1 MITSSIESE
10 CIMAEETEPASCYSC
25 YVHVHHC
32 THWCFSQ
39 PRNFALIQVPL
50 KLLSRH
56 EPLSCTSITRLSIDQ
71 SHPLENL
78 PLRFLPVATPR
89 LWISPSLQ
97 IYPGSRTS
105 LAYPTTVKLPT
116 LDALRVPSQI
126 PLKRRPRRPSRHSAA
141 HSPPRTDDDIDP
153 AVQIGVLGFGIGF
166 QIGGSAGP
174 VGILP
179 YDERLVQSV
188 EAVAAQAGGADG
200 ERFLVAFAGG
210 EVQGQGVGDPALFFE
225 GFDHFVDEVVGHG
238 FGFVGEDQVYVS
250 AAKVY
255 D

>member
-1 MITSSIESE
+1 MME
-10 CIMAEETEPASCYSC
+10 EETGVARCYPC
-25 YVHVHHC
+25 YVHVDHC
-32 THWCFSQ
+32 TQ
-39 PRNFALIQVPL
+39 PRKLALIQVL
-50 KLLSRH
+50 LHLLSRH
-56 EPLSCTSITRLSIDQ
+56 RPLSCTSIPRLSIDQ

-78 PLRFLPVATPR
+78 LLRFLPVATPR
-89 LWISPSLQ
+89 LRISPSLQ

-105 LAYPTTVKLPT
+105 LAYSATVKLPT

-126 PLKRRPRRPSRHSAA
+126 PLERRPGRPPRHGAA
-141 HSPPRTDDDIDP
+141 HGPPRTDDDVDP
-153 AVQIGVLGFGIGF
+153 AVQIGILGFGIGF
-166 QIGGSAGP
+166 PIGGFAGP

-179 YDERLVQSV
+179 YDERLVQRV

-238 FGFVGEDQVYVS
+238 FGLVGEDQVYVS
-250 AAKVY
+250 AARVHG
-255 D
+255 